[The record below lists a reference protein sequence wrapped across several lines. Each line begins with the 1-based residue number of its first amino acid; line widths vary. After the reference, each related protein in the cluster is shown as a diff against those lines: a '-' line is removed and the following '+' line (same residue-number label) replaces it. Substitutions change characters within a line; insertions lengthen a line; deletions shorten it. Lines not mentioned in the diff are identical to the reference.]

1 MQSQARRLW
10 QLWLRPRGH
19 ARAARQGVA
28 VQWRRRR
35 DVAAGYAACL
45 LLLVAVYYLLPALR
59 AAAWTLLG
67 LTGVAAIVA
76 GVLIN
81 RPARRA
87 PWLLLAAGSLCL
99 LAGQVLDLASAGP
112 AGQPPRFPSPAD
124 VCYLASYPLYL
135 AGLVLFIRARAAGR
149 DRRSLVDTLTVTA
162 GAAVRR
168 PGCTWCSPAS
178 GRPACPGW
186 AGRSRSATRWA
197 TCSCWPCWPACSP
210 RVAGGSGRSGCSR
223 WAASRCWP
231 PTSGTAACS
240 RCTARRAACSRSA
253 RAGPCSTRP
262 GERRRCRPA

>member
-1 MQSQARRLW
+1 M
-10 QLWLRPRGH
+10 
-19 ARAARQGVA
+19 
-28 VQWRRRR
+28 QWRQR
-35 DVAAGYAACL
+35 DVTAGYAACL

-67 LTGVAAIVA
+67 LTGVAAMVA

-135 AGLVLFIRARAAGR
+135 AGLVLFIRARAAGQ

-162 GAAVRR
+162 GAATAAWLYLVLPGIRAAGLSGLGRAVALGYPLGDLLVLALLAGLLAPGGWRIRPVR
-168 PGCTWCSPAS
+168 
-178 GRPACPGW
+178 
-186 AGRSRSATRWA
+186 
-197 TCSCWPCWPACSP
+197 
-210 RVAGGSGRSGCSR
+210 CSR
-223 WAASRCWP
+223 WAVSRCWP